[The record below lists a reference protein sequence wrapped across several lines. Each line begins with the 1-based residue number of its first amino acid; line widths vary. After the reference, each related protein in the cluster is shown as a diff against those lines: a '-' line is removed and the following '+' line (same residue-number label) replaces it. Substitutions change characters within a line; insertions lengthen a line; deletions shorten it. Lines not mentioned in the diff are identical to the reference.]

1 MVEHYSAFLKKEI
14 LPFET
19 TRRNLKN
26 VILSKISQTQ
36 KDRIM
41 YDLVYVWNLKKF
53 NSEKQSRRMVTK
65 G

>member
-1 MVEHYSAFLKKEI
+1 M
-14 LPFET
+14 PFET
-19 TRRNLKN
+19 TRMNLKN
-26 VILSKISQTQ
+26 VILNKISQTQ